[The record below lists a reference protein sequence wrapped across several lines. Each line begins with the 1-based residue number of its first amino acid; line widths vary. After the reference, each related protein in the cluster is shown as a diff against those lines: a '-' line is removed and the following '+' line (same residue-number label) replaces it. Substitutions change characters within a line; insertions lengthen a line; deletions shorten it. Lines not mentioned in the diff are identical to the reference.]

1 MWSNLG
7 QNFLVIAVS
16 FPSWWAR
23 WVWAH
28 QEQSLIL
35 EKWLWLEQ
43 NCATSHV
50 QQKDFFSLEIMFFFF
65 EEGFVEKLRN
75 HQSVCKLL
83 VSLSASGY
91 NYSWAN
97 TSEQI
102 IWQISFSSHAKSTS
116 SSQTLLICLLF
127 IFICSCPAF
136 IGCISHM
143 VWFAPVF
150 LLFSLHFF
158 EPSCTFILNSEHLE
172 VCLLNSS
179 CQVQRF

>member
-1 MWSNLG
+1 MT
-7 QNFLVIAVS
+7 AVS

-23 WVWAH
+23 WMWAH

-35 EKWLWLEQ
+35 EQWLWLEQ

-50 QQKDFFSLEIMFFFF
+50 QQKDFSSLEIMFYF
-65 EEGFVEKLRN
+65 EEGFAEKLRN

-83 VSLSASGY
+83 VSLSANGY

-102 IWQISFSSHAKSTS
+102 IWQISSSSHAKSMS

-150 LLFSLHFF
+150 LLFSLQFF
-158 EPSCTFILNSEHLE
+158 EPSCTFILNSEHLG
-172 VCLLNSS
+172 VCFLNSS
-179 CQVQRF
+179 CQLQRF